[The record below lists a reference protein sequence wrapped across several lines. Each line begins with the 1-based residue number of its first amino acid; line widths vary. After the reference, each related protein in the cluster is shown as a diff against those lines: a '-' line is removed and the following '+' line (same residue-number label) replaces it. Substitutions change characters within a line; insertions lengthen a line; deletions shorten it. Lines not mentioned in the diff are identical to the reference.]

1 MGWLSQRIE
10 VVRRVLDRRWVK
22 IALGLWPVLASYD
35 LFVSQ
40 LLPERWADRAPKMRD
55 ILAETSGWLPWWGWV
70 LILMGILIVALFEYA
85 VWRTHQHKRI
95 VVGAEIKPRQKSEAA
110 IPIDPRWSR
119 DLPLLEALWR
129 VYNGNWNGRV
139 DLSQEHY
146 QDAKVLKLW
155 DAASSIRQHAF
166 DGTLPIWARRQNSKL
181 YEPVPTEFWR
191 NHDIDVSLNIHSTST
206 DTWVYV
212 THQLVIGEVRF
223 SMAKEWEG
231 FMTCKE
237 AVEGLWPLKV
247 GKSPR

>member
-155 DAASSIRQHAF
+155 DAASGSAQ
-166 DGTLPIWARRQNSKL
+166 
-181 YEPVPTEFWR
+181 
-191 NHDIDVSLNIHSTST
+191 
-206 DTWVYV
+206 
-212 THQLVIGEVRF
+212 
-223 SMAKEWEG
+223 
-231 FMTCKE
+231 
-237 AVEGLWPLKV
+237 
-247 GKSPR
+247 